1 MIRIIKNFLLIIL
14 IIKRTFQTVSLG
26 DCGKIGYKAENFD
39 SCKGKDPYDDTKYCC
54 YLESRKYKECVEILK
69 EDIDDGEVAMT
80 IKAIEKGTY
89 ENWINDNGDDLNR
102 DYGDIDSLECD
113 KNSFLKLNFFFLF
126 FLIYVNIKL

>member
-1 MIRIIKNFLLIIL
+1 M
-14 IIKRTFQTVSLG
+14 IKRAFQQPSLG
-26 DCGKIGYKAENFD
+26 ECGQIGYKAENFD
-39 SCKGKDPYDDTKYCC
+39 TCKGKDPLDDSKYCC